1 MPELAI
7 MRRGCDTSAMWAGFA
22 SDPAIDAALEP
33 VKLFEGTGKGGREV
47 GSRFVVQPLGLD

>member
-1 MPELAI
+1 